1 MKIKTELVKAEVS
14 PETKLMLVK
23 IAQKE
28 KRSLK
33 KQIEYI
39 LEYQA
44 KIYETNGE
52 LDA

>member
-1 MKIKTELVKAEVS
+1 MRIKKELVKAEVS
-14 PETKLMLVK
+14 PEAKLTLIK

-33 KQIEYI
+33 KQVEYI

-44 KIYETNGE
+44 KLYETNGE